1 MHLNIKI
8 IYHALLLCFSNNK
21 IILKMKKLLVLIV
34 ITVLVMSCSKTKI
47 GYVDV
52 QEVMKNYEA
61 AQAIEVSLKIEQEAM
76 SKSLD
81 SLMGPFQ
88 AKVQEFYKNQATM
101 PASKRQAAEQA
112 LQQENQQLQQQQQ
125 QLQQYL
131 QQKGASEI
139 QALTQKVDST
149 VADYAAENSYQ
160 MILATQGT
168 GQVMYGDESL
178 NITEMVVDILN
189 ASFEAAPATPVVE

>member
-1 MHLNIKI
+1 
-8 IYHALLLCFSNNK
+8 
-21 IILKMKKLLVLIV
+21 MKKLIVLVV
-34 ITVLVMSCSKTKI
+34 VTVLVMSCSQTKI

-52 QEVMKNYEA
+52 QEVMKGYDA
-61 AQAIEVSLKIEQEAM
+61 AQAVEAALKLEQETM
-76 SKSLD
+76 SRSLD

-88 AKVQEFYKNQATM
+88 EKVQEFYKNQASM
-101 PASKRQAAEQA
+101 SASKRQAAEQA

-125 QLQQYL
+125 QIQQYL

-149 VADYAAENSYQ
+149 VEAYATSNSYQ
-160 MILATQGT
+160 MIVATQGS

-178 NITEMVVDILN
+178 NITDAVIDILN
-189 ASFEAAPATPVVE
+189 ASVVTETVTEAVTE